1 MSALDGKMPPLFS
14 QMDLFHEPAAKLPP
28 AMPSQE
34 VVADYLAAGLTL
46 RSHPLTFLRS
56 RLRARGVTTAAE
68 LKPMA
73 SDQRVTVA
81 GLVLFRQQPATARGT
96 IFITIEDETGAAN
109 LIVWNNV
116 QNKYRRAV
124 YIGKL
129 LACRGV
135 VQKEGQVLHVVA
147 HSVWDWS
154 DQLRPPAR

>member
-14 QMDLFHEPAAKLPP
+14 QMDLFHEPAAKLLP

-56 RLRARGVTTAAE
+56 RLRSRGVTTAAD
-68 LKPMA
+68 LKRMA

-81 GLVLFRQQPATARGT
+81 GLVLFRQQPATAKGT

-154 DQLRPPAR
+154 DQLWPSAR